1 MCTHT
6 LLKRIYHEIKK
17 IKLIRMLEDRPLS
30 SHDASQSNEIAF
42 GIEHQQIN
50 LHLYLVVFRQNRSEN
65 ISSSSNRRK
74 DESINIPSQVDR
86 IESRSEKID
95 ICSRNSM
102 LTRYSPIEI
111 SCLFAHT
118 LASLFHSLA
127 RSFVL
132 LLSYKDD
139 YIQSEFFCFSLSF
152 SSSLVSVFIQSNSSL
167 NQQVSMSFY

>member
-1 MCTHT
+1 M
-6 LLKRIYHEIKK
+6 KIVSIYVARE
-17 IKLIRMLEDRPLS
+17 R
-30 SHDASQSNEIAF
+30 QSNEIAF
-42 GIEHQQIN
+42 CIDYQQIN

-74 DESINIPSQVDR
+74 EESINIPSQVDR
-86 IESRSEKID
+86 IESCSEKID

-118 LASLFHSLA
+118 LASLFHSLV
-127 RSFVL
+127 RSSF
-132 LLSYKDD
+132 SCHIKM
-139 YIQSEFFCFSLSF
+139 IISNRIFFASLSLSF